1 MDKKKCSSCGHE
13 NRPENNFCTECGQ
26 SILWNAPVGPRLLIL
41 LGGQNSIVFQLEKG
55 RSTIGRD
62 LVNKIVINDDLI
74 SNSHAAVYY
83 ENDDIWIED
92 MESSNGVM
100 VSGKRIVERT
110 LLYSGCLIKL
120 GSTILKFESN

>member
-1 MDKKKCSSCGHE
+1 MSNLMCSSCGHE
-13 NRPENNFCTECGQ
+13 NRSKIKFCTQCGQ
-26 SILWNAPVGPRLLIL
+26 NLIENVPVGPRLLIL

-55 RSTIGRD
+55 KSTIGRD
-62 LVNKIVINDDLI
+62 LGNKIVINDDQI
-74 SNSHAAVYY
+74 SNSHATVFY
-83 ENDDIWIED
+83 ENEDIWIED

-100 VSGKRIVERT
+100 VSGKRISERT